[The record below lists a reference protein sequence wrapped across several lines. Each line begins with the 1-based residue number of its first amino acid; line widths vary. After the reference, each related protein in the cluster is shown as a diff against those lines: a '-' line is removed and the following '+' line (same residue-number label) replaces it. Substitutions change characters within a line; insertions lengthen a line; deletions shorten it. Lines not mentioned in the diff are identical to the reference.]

1 VTVTPAGSAPKIG
14 TFTSSPVEI
23 GEGDSATLSWQ
34 VEGADSVEITD
45 LGKVSGSGSAI
56 VRPTETRTYTM
67 TATNQY
73 GTETASVTIKVSAT
87 ARILSFTASPSQS
100 QNPGDPIRLAWSTSG
115 ATEVSISGIGAV
127 TPTGQLDVTPQG
139 ATTYT
144 LTARGPANTATQS
157 ITVPVSGNRGPT
169 IILNVADYFQTTL
182 TDHTFDASASI
193 DPDGGTLTY
202 QWVWASPLPFR
213 TVTFGSPNS
222 AATTVKLSNNSGEYL
237 INLTVT
243 SSKGVSVTKLIRVL
257 LRGAIGV
264 DTGH

>member
-1 VTVTPAGSAPKIG
+1 MSNQESPASCSRCSAVWQKCGVTNCWSGNPETAPPKPGNCPSTTHGDLIA
-14 TFTSSPVEI
+14 TSY
-23 GEGDSATLSWQ
+23 D
-34 VEGADSVEITD
+34 
-45 LGKVSGSGSAI
+45 GKL
-56 VRPTETRTYTM
+56 

-213 TVTFGSPNS
+213 SVTLGSPNS
-222 AATTVKLSNNSGEYL
+222 AATTVKLSPNSGEYL

-257 LRGAIGV
+257 LRGAVGV